1 MGEPSRAGP
10 AAVVVV
16 VVAAAAAA
24 AAAAAVRVTVP
35 VRSRRLLA
43 DGTRSDVTIRVGDAA
58 LRAHRAV
65 LLARAP
71 RLFGGLGGG
80 RPPRE
85 TLRLHG
91 PGPAELRRFLR

>member
-16 VVAAAAAA
+16 VAA

-91 PGPAELRRFLR
+91 PAPAELRRFLR